1 MVHAGSTVK
10 WMQMKIALA
19 HRRLEF
25 RGGTERVFYRTAE
38 GLRDRGH
45 EVHLFCQ
52 NFRIDPP
59 AGVMAHRVPGL
70 SWPRTARLVT
80 FAWLAPAVI
89 RRYDCDV
96 VVSFDRLVKQ
106 DLFRSGGGPHRFYI
120 DKMNQHGGRWK
131 SLWYGLHPYHRLIFV
146 IERRQASSQGSRRI
160 VVASEQI
167 KREMIEAFGVAETKV
182 TVIPNGVDHERF
194 HPRLRQDSGERIRR
208 ELGIAK
214 DSRVVLFVGTG
225 FARKG
230 LERLLR
236 LWQEPSLP
244 NTYLLVVGND
254 SHLSAYR
261 AAWRQNPYVVF
272 TGPKSNV
279 EEYYAAADLLAL
291 PSVQEAFGNV
301 ILEALAAGLPVV
313 TMSGVGASDR
323 VEGDLRAGIL
333 ENDDDPA
340 ELTQKILALLDPV
353 RWPSLSQQ
361 ARRIAEKY
369 TWDVN
374 LEKFEAVLFSL
385 CGQPDKES
393 VTESAAI
400 PTFSGFH
407 RDR

>member
-1 MVHAGSTVK
+1 MA
-10 WMQMKIALA
+10 MKIALA

-25 RGGTERVFYRTAE
+25 RGGTERVFYRTAQ

-59 AGVMAHRVPGL
+59 AGVAAHRVPGL

-80 FAWLAPAVI
+80 FAWLAPSVI
-89 RRYDCDV
+89 RRYNCDV
-96 VVSFDRLVKQ
+96 VVSFDRLVRQ
-106 DLFRSGGGPHRFYI
+106 DLFRSGGGPHKFFI
-120 DKMNQHGGRWK
+120 DKMNQRGGRWK
-131 SLWYGLHPYHRLIFV
+131 SLWYRLNPYHRLIFA
-146 IERRQASSQGSRRI
+146 IERRQASSRGSRKI

-167 KREMIEAFGVAETKV
+167 KHEMIEAFGIAETKV
-182 TVIPNGVDHERF
+182 VVIPNGVDHERF
-194 HPRLRQDSGERIRR
+194 HPRLRLSSGERIRR
-208 ELGIAK
+208 ELGIGE

-225 FARKG
+225 FRRKG
-230 LERLLR
+230 LDRLLR

-254 SHLSAYR
+254 SHLSVYR
-261 AAWRQNPYVVF
+261 TAWRKNPYVVF

-313 TMSGVGASDR
+313 TMPGVGASDK

-340 ELTQKILALLDPV
+340 ELRRKILALLDPL

-361 ARRIAEKY
+361 ARRIAERY
-369 TWDVN
+369 TWDAN
-374 LEKFEAVLFSL
+374 LEKFEAVLLNL
-385 CGQPDKES
+385 CDQANRES
-393 VTESAAI
+393 VAVSAAI
-400 PTFSGFH
+400 PTFSGSH
-407 RDR
+407 RNR

>member
-1 MVHAGSTVK
+1 
-10 WMQMKIALA
+10 MKIALA

-52 NFRIDPP
+52 SFPIDPP
-59 AGVMAHRVPGL
+59 AGVVAHLVPGL

-80 FAWLAPAVI
+80 FAYLAPLVI
-89 RRYDCDV
+89 GRHDCDV

-120 DKMNQHGGRWK
+120 DKMNQHGARWK
-131 SLWYGLHPYHRLIFV
+131 SLWYNLSPYHRLIFA
-146 IERRQASSQGSRRI
+146 IERRQASSRGSRKI

-167 KREMIEAFGVAETKV
+167 KREIIEAFGVAETKV

-194 HPRLRQDSGERIRR
+194 HPRLRRDSGQRIRR

-225 FARKG
+225 FSRKG
-230 LERLLR
+230 LDRLLR
-236 LWQEPSLP
+236 LWHEPLLP

-254 SHLSAYR
+254 AHLPAYR
-261 AAWRQNPYVVF
+261 AAWRKSPYVIF
-272 TGPKSNV
+272 TGPRANI

-301 ILEALAAGLPVV
+301 ILEALASGLPVV
-313 TMSGVGASDR
+313 TMPGVGASDK

-340 ELTQKILALLDPV
+340 ELRQKILILLDPA

-374 LEKFEAVLFSL
+374 SERFEALLFSL
-385 CGQPDKES
+385 CGQADDG
-393 VTESAAI
+393 VTDSAAI
-400 PTFSGFH
+400 PKFSGSQQNQ
-407 RDR
+407 